1 MTNLKKFLRAA
12 EIAAG
17 TAMYLLEQSS
27 RNAPRMRSRL
37 SDSMEDLRERAG
49 DAYET
54 VADRVSDIT
63 SRHEDHRAVWNVF
76 RFAAGIG
83 LGIGVGML
91 IAPADGENTRNR
103 IAEKAQ
109 KIGGNVRQR
118 FNPQSDLRPTG
129 TGD

>member
-1 MTNLKKFLRAA
+1 MSNLKKFLRAA

-27 RNAPRMRSRL
+27 RNAPRMRSKL
-37 SDSMEDLRERAG
+37 SDSVEDLRDRAS

-54 VADRVSDIT
+54 ISDRVSDIT
-63 SRHEDHRAVWNVF
+63 TGSDHSSLWNVM

-83 LGIGVGML
+83 IGIGVGML

-109 KIGGNVRQR
+109 EIGGQVRQR
-118 FNPQSDLRPTG
+118 FNPQADLRPTG